1 LPNEQKREYINLK
14 SRLTLAHSRYRNL
27 RLILGDQLN
36 ASHSWFNEKRPD
48 ILYLIAEFKQ
58 ETDYVNHHIQKVAAF
73 FKAMEQFANALYV
86 SGHQVCYLTL
96 DETSAHTTIETLL
109 SDVIEQ
115 YKIDVLEY
123 QLPDEYRLREQ
134 LKAYCSN
141 ITCSVQTYE
150 TEHFYLDEK
159 ALYKNFQKDK
169 SHQMEAFYR
178 RMRKQFDVLMDK
190 GNPLGGKW
198 NFDIE
203 NRNKLKAKD
212 IALVPPPLLFN
223 NDISAILSRLRRHKV
238 KTIGH
243 VTVDLH
249 WPTNRRQSL
258 QLLTHFCQFCLPLF
272 GTFQDSM
279 TQKLGDLE
287 KEKQWSLYHAR
298 LSFSLNTKMLSPI
311 LVVDTVVQFYQANQT
326 HVSIAQ
332 VEGFVRQIL
341 GWREF
346 IRGIYWA
353 NMPDYRSK
361 NALAASRNLPSW
373 FWDGETKMN
382 CLSHAINQSL
392 DFAYAHHIQR
402 LMVTGNFCLLV
413 GVDPDQVDE
422 WYLGIYIDAVEW
434 VELPNTR
441 GMSQFADGG
450 IVGSKAYAA
459 SGNYINKMSD
469 YCQGCQYSVKQSTG
483 DKACPLN
490 SLYWHFMIKHEEKFS
505 ANPRVAMVYRNWH
518 KKDSHIQADILSK
531 ATQYIKN
538 LDEL

>member
-1 LPNEQKREYINLK
+1 LSQ
-14 SRLTLAHSRYRNL
+14 SRYQSL

-36 ASHSWFNEKRPD
+36 ASHSWFNEKGSD
-48 ILYLIAEFKQ
+48 ILYLIVELKQ
-58 ETDYVNHHIQKVAAF
+58 ETSYVNHHIQKVAAF

-96 DETSAHTTIETLL
+96 DETSAHNTIEGLL
-109 SDVIEQ
+109 DEVIKQ
-115 YKIDVLEY
+115 YEIDIFEY
-123 QLPDEYRLREQ
+123 QLPDEYRLRKQ
-134 LKAYCSN
+134 LETYCRKSSCAVN
-141 ITCSVQTYE
+141 IYE
-150 TEHFYLDEK
+150 TEHFYLDEN
-159 ALYKNFQKDK
+159 ALSKNFQKGK

-190 GNPLGGKW
+190 GNPLGEKW
-198 NFDIE
+198 NFDLE

-212 IALVPPPLLFN
+212 IALIPPPLLFS
-223 NDISAILSRLRRHKV
+223 NDVSAILSRLRSHSIT
-238 KTIGH
+238 TIGQ
-243 VTVDLH
+243 VTSDLH

-258 QLLTHFCQFCLPLF
+258 QLLNHFCQFCLPMF

-311 LVVDTVVQFYQANQT
+311 LVVDTVIQFYKANQ
-326 HVSIAQ
+326 HQVSIAQ

-361 NALAASRNLPSW
+361 NELAASRNLPSW
-373 FWDGETKMN
+373 FWNGNTKMN

-413 GVDPDQVDE
+413 GVDPDQVDD
-422 WYLGIYIDAVEW
+422 WYLGIYIDAIEW

-469 YCQGCQYSVKQSTG
+469 YCQGCKYNVKQTVG
-483 DKACPLN
+483 DSACPLN
-490 SLYWHFMIKHEEKFS
+490 SLYWQFMSQHEEKFS
-505 ANPRVAMVYRNWH
+505 ANPRLSMVYRNWH
-518 KKDSHIQADILSK
+518 KKDSKAKQQVLAQAKKYIDDIESL
-531 ATQYIKN
+531 
-538 LDEL
+538 